1 MTSIDYQ
8 YYFCSWIYYLGWPR
22 VYCNQYVKNCF
33 SKQNLKINDASVVV
47 MNRDTIKMEMRFDI
61 QRISLI
67 IINEKIS

>member
-1 MTSIDYQ
+1 M
-8 YYFCSWIYYLGWPR
+8 
-22 VYCNQYVKNCF
+22 
-33 SKQNLKINDASVVV
+33 LKMLFKTKLEDKDTSVVV